1 MLLNNM
7 TLDQM
12 IKFEPNDID
21 MAMLPLNATVY
32 IKVCVVSATK
42 EDNYDFIRYLFSD
55 IETNDY
61 INDLNKINF
70 YDFDATNTDK
80 EKFITIFEMTSKAI
94 FDEVSLFLKE
104 KLMTYNHNAFI
115 IMDLYTHDS
124 KKYRLSDFDGV
135 IKLDNLTNE

>member
-32 IKVCVVSATK
+32 IKVCVVSAIK

-70 YDFDATNTDK
+70 YDFDATNTDR

>member
-12 IKFEPNDID
+12 IRFEPNDID

-32 IKVCVVSATK
+32 IKTCVVSAIK

-61 INDLNKINF
+61 MNDLNKINF

-135 IKLDNLTNE
+135 IKLDNLKNE

>member
-32 IKVCVVSATK
+32 IKVCVVSAIK

-135 IKLDNLTNE
+135 IKLDNLSNE